1 MESKGKKPRRWSSMV
16 GFSTVGIRPLVDH
29 EVIAFVATSI
39 GRDGKAHTEHPLP
52 FSSTV
57 KLKAGKIYSIVLSV
71 QEES

>member
-1 MESKGKKPRRWSSMV
+1 MAARGTKSKRWSSMV

-39 GRDGKAHTEHPLP
+39 GRDGKAHTEHTLS
-52 FSSTV
+52 FSPVV
-57 KLKAGKIYSIVLSV
+57 KLEAGKIYSIVLSV